1 MGKKKGKKKDR
12 WSQIT
17 SALMGLFGATI
28 LLHDAIP
35 IEFIVIFAVAAAF
48 VWYTVKTRK
57 DEDMTWEQ
65 MLLEYK
71 TRHRLD
77 ETDAGR
83 AGESMWGTLDRYITD
98 AADQN
103 SK

>member
-1 MGKKKGKKKDR
+1 MGKKKDKKKDK

-17 SALMGLFGATI
+17 SALMGLFGAII
-28 LLHDAIP
+28 LVHDAIP

-48 VWYTVKTRK
+48 IWYTVKTRK
-57 DEDMTWEQ
+57 DEDMTWGQ
-65 MLLEYK
+65 MLLGYK
-71 TRHRLD
+71 TRHGFDRA
-77 ETDAGR
+77 DAGR

-98 AADQN
+98 TADQN